1 MTFEH
6 DIFISFSP
14 DDNREGKMPEGWVS
28 SFKRFL
34 EMILGQLQG
43 RTPKIVLAS
52 QVSPEDYNPIMK
64 ACAVIFVMS
73 EPFVHDARAMRDL
86 QHFAAHPDPRALMV
100 NGKSR
105 VFKVSK
111 NFVHQQQQP
120 GWLQNA
126 QSYDLFRYDT
136 LTGQISE
143 LEYFFGQDAEK
154 NYWMRLIDLAYDLH
168 KVILANEQK
177 TSVVADQESTKEK
190 VFLADTGY
198 DLRYFRELIR
208 RELHRFGYAV
218 MPDDAMVHQE
228 DTPNWVE
235 SLAESQM
242 AIHLIGESFL
252 DNANP
257 ETRDLLQGQNL
268 ASLDKAN
275 ANPKFKRLIWLP
287 PELRFTS
294 EENRMGYESL
304 KREADLFDKAEVLQI
319 PIEEFRTTVRNKL
332 KPDQENGKFDSL
344 SGSSL
349 LSPGKSV
356 YLICDPMDRE
366 AADKLRQYIKAN
378 AMELLE
384 QDYEGDVM
392 DVRRR
397 HQEFLNACHSAI
409 VFCDQASEFWV
420 KSKVL
425 DILKA
430 PGFGRPQPLW
440 ARAVYV
446 NRPQANLDLKYYEK
460 NKIQLCLGKTN
471 APVNGELD
479 AFLNLMNQ
487 HA

>member
-1 MTFEH
+1 
-6 DIFISFSP
+6 
-14 DDNREGKMPEGWVS
+14 
-28 SFKRFL
+28 
-34 EMILGQLQG
+34 
-43 RTPKIVLAS
+43 
-52 QVSPEDYNPIMK
+52 
-64 ACAVIFVMS
+64 
-73 EPFVHDARAMRDL
+73 
-86 QHFAAHPDPRALMV
+86 
-100 NGKSR
+100 
-105 VFKVSK
+105 
-111 NFVHQQQQP
+111 
-120 GWLQNA
+120 
-126 QSYDLFRYDT
+126 
-136 LTGQISE
+136 
-143 LEYFFGQDAEK
+143 
-154 NYWMRLIDLAYDLH
+154 
-168 KVILANEQK
+168 
-177 TSVVADQESTKEK
+177 
-190 VFLADTGY
+190 
-198 DLRYFRELIR
+198 
-208 RELHRFGYAV
+208 
-218 MPDDAMVHQE
+218 
-228 DTPNWVE
+228 
-235 SLAESQM
+235 
-242 AIHLIGESFL
+242 
-252 DNANP
+252 
-257 ETRDLLQGQNL
+257 
-268 ASLDKAN
+268 
-275 ANPKFKRLIWLP
+275 LP

-366 AADKLRQYIKAN
+366 AASKLREYIKSN